1 MTLEGWDRVTWARR
15 RRRAFH
21 VQRRAKPQREG
32 RILVKWL
39 SEGVWSEQREGAAGD
54 ESREIRLWG
63 CLFSISR

>member
-39 SEGVWSEQREGAAGD
+39 SEGVCVVRAERVS
-54 ESREIRLWG
+54 SRR
-63 CLFSISR
+63 